1 MAYKT
6 PHVGTN
12 SIVLRSRRYIVIAL
26 ADGTSF
32 DGWTKKDCDYVFYD
46 KLKTAVTSL
55 ITMRTDGKLVCQ
67 GLGLYSSPKIVADL
81 EAAMAWVPYEAK
93 QSEKAFMGR

>member
-12 SIVLRSRRYIVIAL
+12 SIVLRSNRYIVIAL
-26 ADGTSF
+26 ADGGSF

-46 KLKTAVTSL
+46 KLKTAVISL
-55 ITMRTDGKLVCQ
+55 ITRRADGKLVCQ
-67 GLGLYSSPKIVADL
+67 GLGLYSSPKVVENL
-81 EAAMAWVPYEAK
+81 EAAMAWAPYEAK
-93 QSEKAFMGR
+93 QCEKAAMGR